1 MADLNRYLLIDAT
14 SGTVLCAQ
22 HCYLVND
29 DNLSLAQWDAM
40 ESMSDAE
47 ICALARNYGQR
58 LEDVVRLRPQLPGE
72 TF

>member
-1 MADLNRYLLIDAT
+1 MADLNRYLLIDAI

-22 HCYLVND
+22 RCYLVND
-29 DNLSLAQWDAM
+29 DSLSLAQWDAM
-40 ESMSDAE
+40 EDMSDAE
-47 ICALARNYGQR
+47 ICELARAHGQH